1 MVNYTGFCESFKE
14 QYEIIGRSSKEIYT
28 FIFVLNIIFSSMAIF
43 GNILIIDAL
52 RRCCSL
58 HSPSKALLFSLAFSD
73 LCVGCMAQP
82 LFVIHR
88 LAALKSNYHLY
99 CIAGV
104 GSNFAGSTVVVASFL
119 TTTAIAVDRYLALH
133 LRFRYSEV
141 VKLNRVVRVLFACW
155 LASLIWSS
163 LWFLNRGVQDI
174 LRIVLFLAC
183 LLTTT
188 SSYLV
193 IYKHI
198 RRRQFCVSQRIG
210 KAFLSA
216 TGSFNPIR
224 FRRSVS
230 SMFYIYCF
238 LLVCYLPYTCI
249 IVFVY
254 RYQLTP
260 LTLTLNSAFCSL
272 LFFNSAL
279 NPFVFCR
286 RIQEIRATVRRTL
299 PPLLAW

>member
-1 MVNYTGFCESFKE
+1 
-14 QYEIIGRSSKEIYT
+14 
-28 FIFVLNIIFSSMAIF
+28 MAIF

-58 HSPSKALLFSLAFSD
+58 HSSSKALLFSLAFSD

-99 CIAGV
+99 CIAGI

-133 LRFRYSEV
+133 LRFRYREV
-141 VKLNRVVRVLFACW
+141 VKLNRVVRVLFACS

-163 LWFLNRGVQDI
+163 LWFLKRGVQDI
-174 LRIVLFLAC
+174 LRIVLFLVC

-193 IYKHI
+193 IYKNI

-210 KAFLSA
+210 RAFLPA
-216 TGSFNPIR
+216 TGSFNPIG
-224 FRRSVS
+224 FRRYVS

-238 LLVCYLPYTCI
+238 LLVCYVPYTCI
-249 IVFVY
+249 IVFVN

-260 LTLTLNSAFCSL
+260 LTLALNSAFCSL
-272 LFFNSAL
+272 LFSILLSIRSFSADAYKKFGKQFDGL
-279 NPFVFCR
+279 YHPF
-286 RIQEIRATVRRTL
+286 
-299 PPLLAW
+299 

>member
-1 MVNYTGFCESFKE
+1 MW
-14 QYEIIGRSSKEIYT
+14 
-28 FIFVLNIIFSSMAIF
+28 
-43 GNILIIDAL
+43 
-52 RRCCSL
+52 SL
-58 HSPSKALLFSLAFSD
+58 HSLRL
-73 LCVGCMAQP
+73 QP
-82 LFVIHR
+82 LQW
-88 LAALKSNYHLY
+88 
-99 CIAGV
+99 
-104 GSNFAGSTVVVASFL
+104 
-119 TTTAIAVDRYLALH
+119 TAISRCTYVH

-210 KAFLSA
+210 KAFLPA

-238 LLVCYLPYTCI
+238 LLVRYLPYTCI
-249 IVFVY
+249 IVFVN

-286 RIQEIRATVRRTL
+286 RIQERYLCKAFIANGKKCIKQKVRQQTSNFY
-299 PPLLAW
+299 

>member
-1 MVNYTGFCESFKE
+1 
-14 QYEIIGRSSKEIYT
+14 
-28 FIFVLNIIFSSMAIF
+28 MAIF

-58 HSPSKALLFSLAFSD
+58 HSSSKALLFSLAFSD

-99 CIAGV
+99 CIAGI

-133 LRFRYSEV
+133 LRFRYREV

-163 LWFLNRGVQDI
+163 LWFLKRGVQDI
-174 LRIVLFLAC
+174 LRIVLFLVC

-193 IYKHI
+193 IYKNI

-210 KAFLSA
+210 RAFLPA
-216 TGSFNPIR
+216 TGSFNPIG
-224 FRRSVS
+224 FRRYVS
-230 SMFYIYCF
+230 SMFYTYCF
-238 LLVCYLPYTCI
+238 LLVCYVPYTCI
-249 IVFVY
+249 IVFVN

-260 LTLTLNSAFCSL
+260 LTLALNSAFCSL
-272 LFFNSAL
+272 LFSILLSIRSFSADAYKKFGKQFDGL
-279 NPFVFCR
+279 YHPF
-286 RIQEIRATVRRTL
+286 
-299 PPLLAW
+299 

>member
-1 MVNYTGFCESFKE
+1 MVNYIGFCESFKE
-14 QYEIIGRSSKEIYT
+14 QYEIIGRSSKEVYT
-28 FIFVLNIIFSSMAIF
+28 FIFVLNIIFSIMAIF

-73 LCVGCMAQP
+73 LCVGCIAQP

-88 LAALKSNYHLY
+88 LAALKSNYHPY
-99 CIAGV
+99 CIAGI

-133 LRFRYSEV
+133 LRFRYREV

-155 LASLIWSS
+155 STSLIWSS

-174 LRIVLFLAC
+174 LRIVLFCVC

-188 SSYLV
+188 SSYLA

-198 RRRQFCVSQRIG
+198 RRRQFCVSRHIG
-210 KAFLSA
+210 RAFLPA
-216 TGSFNPIR
+216 TGSFNPVR

-249 IVFVY
+249 IVFVN
-254 RYQLTP
+254 RYQWTP
-260 LTLTLNSAFCSL
+260 LTLALNSAFCSL

-286 RIQEIRATVRRTL
+286 RIQEIRETVRRTL
-299 PPLLAW
+299 PLPLA

>member
-1 MVNYTGFCESFKE
+1 
-14 QYEIIGRSSKEIYT
+14 
-28 FIFVLNIIFSSMAIF
+28 MAIF

-99 CIAGV
+99 CIAGI

-133 LRFRYSEV
+133 LRFRYREV

-174 LRIVLFLAC
+174 LRIVLFLVC

-188 SSYLV
+188 LSYLV

-210 KAFLSA
+210 RAFLPA

-249 IVFVY
+249 IVFVN

-260 LTLTLNSAFCSL
+260 LTLALNSAFCSL

-286 RIQEIRATVRRTL
+286 RIQEIRETVRRTL
-299 PPLLAW
+299 PLLLAW